1 MFITIEDESGI
12 ANLVVWPRIFETQRR
27 IILAAGML
35 AVYGPIQ
42 REGDVVHLVAH
53 RLKALGKHRA
63 PPGAPAPAPRP
74 PPRPTIR
81 KDPHPAR
88 GYGQNWPPECRCYR
102 PHARLPPGL
111 PGPRNIPAAEI
122 PGTGELLGCPAPLV
136 RRPWIR
142 FQRWRAV
149 GGPPTGKRAGDSP
162 TPSPGHARCFN
173 GACLGSAGVRSR
185 SGHHLPL
192 RFRPGFWFGGRGEMG
207 MKPGAT
213 PQAREAGWRACV
225 ALADARAA
233 ALAPVISEIR
243 SSGMTSPVCIA
254 AALSARGIPTARGHR
269 VWENGP
275 VRQLLNR
282 VDRLAAAGALDPEI
296 VATAQETER

>member
-1 MFITIEDESGI
+1 MQARDGRWLEGAGLVLVRQMPGSAKGVMFITIEDESGI

-142 FQRWRAV
+142 FQRWRAWE
-149 GGPPTGKRAGDSP
+149 A
-162 TPSPGHARCFN
+162 
-173 GACLGSAGVRSR
+173 
-185 SGHHLPL
+185 L
-192 RFRPGFWFGGRGEMG
+192 RPENAQVTLLRRRRVMRVVS
-207 MKPGAT
+207 T
-213 PQAREAGWRACV
+213 
-225 ALADARAA
+225 
-233 ALAPVISEIR
+233 APVSD
-243 SSGMTSPVCIA
+243 
-254 AALSARGIPTARGHR
+254 
-269 VWENGP
+269 
-275 VRQLLNR
+275 Q
-282 VDRLAAAGALDPEI
+282 PE
-296 VATAQETER
+296 

>member
-1 MFITIEDESGI
+1 
-12 ANLVVWPRIFETQRR
+12 
-27 IILAAGML
+27 
-35 AVYGPIQ
+35 
-42 REGDVVHLVAH
+42 
-53 RLKALGKHRA
+53 
-63 PPGAPAPAPRP
+63 
-74 PPRPTIR
+74 
-81 KDPHPAR
+81 
-88 GYGQNWPPECRCYR
+88 
-102 PHARLPPGL
+102 
-111 PGPRNIPAAEI
+111 
-122 PGTGELLGCPAPLV
+122 
-136 RRPWIR
+136 
-142 FQRWRAV
+142 
-149 GGPPTGKRAGDSP
+149 
-162 TPSPGHARCFN
+162 
-173 GACLGSAGVRSR
+173 
-185 SGHHLPL
+185 
-192 RFRPGFWFGGRGEMG
+192 MG